1 MSKTEQQAR
10 NSRDISDDKIVAV
23 LEYFLSLHEADE
35 VYNDIFNNAVTV
47 EDLIEKLDTYRFTE
61 EEA

>member
-1 MSKTEQQAR
+1 MKTEQQAR

-35 VYNDIFNNAVTV
+35 VYNDIFDNTVTV
-47 EDLIEKLDTYRFTE
+47 EDLTEKLDYIFTE
-61 EEA
+61 KEA

>member
-1 MSKTEQQAR
+1 MPKTEQQAR